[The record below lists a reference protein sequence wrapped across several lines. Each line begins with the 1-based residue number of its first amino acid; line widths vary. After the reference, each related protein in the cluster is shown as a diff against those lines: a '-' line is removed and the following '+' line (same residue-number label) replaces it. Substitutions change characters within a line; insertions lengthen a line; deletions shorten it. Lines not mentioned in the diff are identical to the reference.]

1 MGLLNKLLG
10 FEEKEK
16 EIQEVDENQ
25 YFPPGWINNGLDFSS
40 TIREADKL
48 KNKKKANLNATELV
62 IANNAA
68 FLRSCYGTPEILLEL
83 GNYFI
88 GKYNFDPYF
97 NPYSNL
103 KNEKYSENL
112 VTLNGSNRS
121 QNGFLIENWNGTSL
135 LVNPPFSNLSDGA
148 KLCNQYSQ
156 FEHKP
161 GIAFICNLDYS
172 NYFQE
177 CCSCADY
184 MIILGRVQF
193 KPMPGLKN
201 SSPTGSSAMFIYN
214 SKIPDIETGFIL
226 LNGKSYYLV
235 NLKNKKEM
243 VLKSKLEGLLGI

>member
-1 MGLLNKLLG
+1 MGILNKILG
-10 FEEKEK
+10 FKEE
-16 EIQEVDENQ
+16 EITEIDENQ
-25 YFPPGWINNGLDFSS
+25 YFPPGWVNNKLDFSS
-40 TIREADKL
+40 TIKEADKL

-68 FLRSCYGTPEILLEL
+68 FLRSCYGTPEFLLEL

-88 GKYNFDPYF
+88 GKYDFDPFF

-103 KNEKYSENL
+103 RNEKYSENL

-121 QNGFLIENWNGTSL
+121 QNGFLIENWQGSSV

-148 KLCNQYSQ
+148 KLCNKYSQ

-177 CCSCADY
+177 CCVCADY
-184 MIILGRVQF
+184 MIVLGRIQF

-226 LNGKSYYLV
+226 HNKRNYLLV
-235 NLKNKKEM
+235 NLKNKKET
-243 VLKSKLEGLLGI
+243 VLKNELQNLLGL